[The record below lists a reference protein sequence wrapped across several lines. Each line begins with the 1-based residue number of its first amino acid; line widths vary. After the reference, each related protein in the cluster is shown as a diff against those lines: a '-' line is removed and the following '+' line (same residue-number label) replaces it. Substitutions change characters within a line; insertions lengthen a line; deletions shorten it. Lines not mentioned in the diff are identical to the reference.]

1 LIEVEHCSK
10 SFRRSQVLDDVNLVI
25 PAGERAALVGANG
38 AGKTTLIRCLLGEY
52 ECDGAVRLGGESP
65 RLRRTQV
72 LRRVGFVPQIP
83 PPLKMPV
90 ASLIR
95 FAADLCESDPRQIEA
110 VAARLGLDASALGQH
125 PFVKLSGGQK
135 QKLLIAIALREGVD
149 VMIMDEPAAN
159 LDPEARGCF
168 FDLLAGRDHG
178 TTMLI
183 SSHRL
188 DEVAALVHRV
198 VELDRGRVV
207 HDDRIAD
214 SDALDAR
221 LRCRLELRRPEPSAV
236 RVLREWGFRPTED
249 GTVWE
254 GTVAAPDRLRFFGVL
269 ARYSGLVAD
278 LQLRVGERPGA

>member
-1 LIEVEHCSK
+1 MIEVERCSK
-10 SFRRSQVLDDVNLVI
+10 SFRRTQVLDDVSLAI

-65 RLRRTQV
+65 RAFRTRV

-90 ASLIR
+90 GSLIR
-95 FAADLCESDPRQIEA
+95 FAADLCGTDPRKIGE
-110 VAARLGLDASALGQH
+110 VAARLGLDVAALA
-125 PFVKLSGGQK
+125 PRAFSKLSGGQK
-135 QKLLIAIALREGVD
+135 QKLLIAVALREGVD
-149 VMIMDEPAAN
+149 VMILDEPAAN
-159 LDPEARGCF
+159 LDPEARASF
-168 FDLLAGRDHG
+168 FELLARRDHG

-198 VELDRGRVV
+198 VEMDRGRVV
-207 HDDRIAD
+207 LDDRIAD

-221 LRCRLELRRPEPSAV
+221 LRCRLELRREEPSAA
-236 RVLREWGFRPTED
+236 RVLREWGFRPTEA
-249 GTVWE
+249 GTVWQ
-254 GTVAAPDRLRFFGVL
+254 GSVAAADRLRFFGML

-278 LQLRVGERPGA
+278 LQLRAGDGSDA